1 MMTMQARESLAP
13 IRQPGSPL
21 RTYAVDSPRAKA
33 RLLVLALFA
42 DGRVDAAELDSLA
55 KYQTFAELGIS
66 REDFFQVLYDFC
78 ADAAGLPEGSGT
90 YLMSPADLDRLFAEV
105 CCAGERQRLLR
116 LMFDVIRSDG
126 HLAESEARLFW
137 RALDAWRL
145 RLNDGIEYRPRAAAF
160 RQRRQTHRT
169 TFIPKPSPDLPE
181 IAPRYRDNS

>member
-21 RTYAVDSPRAKA
+21 RTYPVDSPRARA
-33 RLLVLALFA
+33 RLLVLALLA

-55 KYQTFAELGIS
+55 KYQAFAELGIS

-90 YLMSPADLDRLFAEV
+90 YLMSPADLDHLFAEV
-105 CCAGERQRLLR
+105 CGAGERQRLLR
-116 LMFDVIRSDG
+116 LMFDLIRSDG

-137 RALDAWRL
+137 RALDTWRL
-145 RLNDGIEYRPRAAAF
+145 RLEDGIEYRPRAAAF
-160 RQRRQTHRT
+160 RQRGRQRQTE
-169 TFIPKPSPDLPE
+169 FNAMPS
-181 IAPRYRDNS
+181 RDRA